1 MGRLRAALV
10 LNAAFVAVEVLGAI
24 AFSSLALL
32 ADAAHMGTDVVALVL
47 ALVAAGVARRPASK
61 RHSYGL
67 GRTEVLAALV
77 NGALLVGVTIWV
89 AVEAVR
95 RLGDPQPVEGLGLT
109 LVGVGGLAVNAAS
122 AVILLRD
129 ESRTL
134 NVRAAALH
142 MVGDAAGSAA
152 AVTAGVAVLVWDA
165 RWVDPLASLAICA
178 LVVAATWRLLRE
190 AVQVLLEGT
199 PFGLDPHEIETEI
212 RRLPGVE
219 GVHHLHVWSLSSGVP
234 ALSAH
239 VLAEPRYTLHEAQAL
254 AAAVRTLLSD
264 RFGIRH
270 ATLEMECHNCET
282 EETPVSLSP
291 PVRRAR

>member
-1 MGRLRAALV
+1 MGRLRTALV
-10 LNAAFVAVEVLGAI
+10 LNAAFVVVEVLGAV
-24 AFSSLALL
+24 AFSSLALV
-32 ADAAHMGTDVVALVL
+32 ADAAHMGSDVVALTL

-95 RLGDPQPVEGLGLT
+95 RLGDPQPVDGLGLT
-109 LVGVGGLAVNAAS
+109 LVGVAGLAVNAAS

-152 AVTAGVAVLVWDA
+152 AAAAGVAELVWGA

-178 LVVAATWRLLRE
+178 LVVTATWRLLRE

-199 PFGLDPHEIETEI
+199 PLGLDPHEVETEI
-212 RRLPGVE
+212 LRLPGVE
-219 GVHHLHVWSLSSGVP
+219 GVHHLHVWSLGSGVP

-239 VLAEPRYTLHEAQAL
+239 VLAEQRYTLHEAQAL
-254 AAAVRTLLSD
+254 AAAVRALLSE

-291 PVRRAR
+291 PARPAR